1 MSRIRLEIEDS
12 FDFRVIGVSCHEKDY
27 RLVWAL
33 NSISGFDF
41 TRMDDLKT
49 DQDDKKSSGF
59 PFYEFIDEEHFKTYQ
74 LLANRFGNTLFLPEL
89 PTIDFLFFVRGDADD
104 DEIETLLERIHRID
118 FVILASELSITKLKQ
133 KENLL
138 FF

>member
-49 DQDDKKSSGF
+49 DQDDKKAPG
-59 PFYEFIDEEHFKTYQ
+59 
-74 LLANRFGNTLFLPEL
+74 
-89 PTIDFLFFVRGDADD
+89 FLFMNSLTKN
-104 DEIETLLERIHRID
+104 ISKHTSYWQT
-118 FVILASELSITKLKQ
+118 ASATP
-133 KENLL
+133 
-138 FF
+138 FFCRNSPPLIFFSLYGAMLMTTR